1 MLKING
7 KPYGFKLNIQAQCEI
22 MDICPNGDISKF
34 DELFKGNSSKIIQN
48 DIRVALIL
56 NKAYE
61 DEKKWKD
68 RSYEPLYLTREDI
81 MFGLTAE
88 ELPQL
93 EKEITKALM
102 NGRETSVEAEVPKK
116 KGKNVSQAKEQVSD

>member
-1 MLKING
+1 MLTING
-7 KPYGFKLNIQAQCEI
+7 KHYGFKLNIQAQTDI
-22 MDICPNGDISKF
+22 MDICPEQDITKF
-34 DELFKGNSSKIIQN
+34 EELFKGSQSNIIKN

-68 RSYEPLYLTREDI
+68 HSYEPCYLTKEDI
-81 MFGLTAE
+81 MFGMESE
-88 ELPQL
+88 ELPML

-102 NGRETSVEAEVPKK
+102 KGKETSVEAELPKK
-116 KGKNVSQAKEQVSD
+116 KGKNASQAKVEVSD